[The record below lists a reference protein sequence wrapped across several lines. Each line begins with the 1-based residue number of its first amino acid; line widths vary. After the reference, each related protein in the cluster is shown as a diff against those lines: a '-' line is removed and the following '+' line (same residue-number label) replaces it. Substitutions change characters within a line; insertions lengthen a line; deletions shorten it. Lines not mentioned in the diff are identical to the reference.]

1 MRSTWPASKIWRS
14 WSSGRSV
21 SSIGGIGSRRAL
33 SELREHARAR
43 GVKTYGSAYAAA
55 GIPAEHI
62 AGDMS
67 AISRIEHTL
76 PTKGMELGL
85 LTMMKRTASHVASE
99 FCAGYTLEY
108 TGIDTPGTLSK
119 VTRFFAD
126 NNISICSLKSD
137 TFDEDED
144 VKMRCELEFNIP
156 VEVDID
162 KFKVSFE
169 DLSRS
174 LNVDYIFRRIR

>member
-1 MRSTWPASKIWRS
+1 MTAFSTHQIVLTAIGEDRS
-14 WSSGRSV
+14 
-21 SSIGGIGSRRAL
+21 GIV
-33 SELREHARAR
+33 SELTQLVSDCHCNIIDSR
-43 GVKTYGSAYAAA
+43 
-55 GIPAEHI
+55 I
-62 AGDMS
+62 AILGNELTFIMLLSGDMS

-85 LTMMKRTASHVASE
+85 LTMMKRTSSHNQSE

-126 NNISICSLKSD
+126 SNINICSLKSD
-137 TFDEDED
+137 TYEEDTEL
-144 VKMRCELEFNIP
+144 KMRCELEFNIP
-156 VEVDID
+156 VDVDID
-162 KFKVSFE
+162 QFKISFE
-169 DLSRS
+169 NLSHV

>member
-1 MRSTWPASKIWRS
+1 MTTFSNHQIVLTA
-14 WSSGRSV
+14 
-21 SSIGGIGSRRAL
+21 IGDDRPGIV
-33 SELREHARAR
+33 SELTQLVSDCHCNIIDSR
-43 GVKTYGSAYAAA
+43 
-55 GIPAEHI
+55 I
-62 AGDMS
+62 AILGNEFTFIMLLSGDMS

-76 PTKGMELGL
+76 PLKGMELGL
-85 LTMMKRTASHVASE
+85 LTMMKRTASHTQSE

-126 NNISICSLKSD
+126 KHIGICSLKSD
-137 TFDEDED
+137 TYDEDENTI
-144 VKMRCELEFNIP
+144 MRCELEFNIP

-162 KFKVSFE
+162 SFKVQFE
-169 DLSRS
+169 DLSRT